1 MQRLPSTARASSK
14 KTLLPGL
21 ERRVHSA
28 VGNISPSDHELAQC
42 IGSPDAPDTQCFTCP
57 QSLIDLMPTADEYIA
72 RLESLVRDFMPP
84 DPVLTCTTLRWW
96 FDRAVTHLCTRDVH
110 AAPTTI
116 Q

>member
-1 MQRLPSTARASSK
+1 
-14 KTLLPGL
+14 
-21 ERRVHSA
+21 

-42 IGSPDAPDTQCFTCP
+42 IGPQCDALIP
-57 QSLIDLMPTADEYIA
+57 QSLIDLMPSANEYIA

-110 AAPTTI
+110 AASTTI